1 MLKIGLTGGIGS
13 GKSTVAKVFETLG
26 IPVYYADEEAKRIMN
41 EDELLRQQ
49 IIQHFGPDTYPAGKL
64 DRKYLANIVFNDR
77 EQLELLNTLV
87 HPATIRDSERWMQQ
101 QHAPYA
107 IKEAA
112 LIFESGSG
120 ANLDYV
126 IGVAAPDA
134 LRIHRTM
141 QRDNVTRD
149 EVIARMRKQI
159 KQLIKMRLC
168 DFVILN
174 DEQKAIIPQ
183 VLELHEKLLQL
194 STQPV

>member
-1 MLKIGLTGGIGS
+1 
-13 GKSTVAKVFETLG
+13 VFETLG

-41 EDELLRQQ
+41 EDPLLREQ
-49 IIQHFGPDTYPAGKL
+49 IIQHFGPETYPGGKL
-64 DRKYLANIVFNDR
+64 DRKYLANIVFNSR
-77 EQLELLNTLV
+77 EKLELLNSLV

-101 QHAPYA
+101 QQAPYA

-174 DEQKAIIPQ
+174 DEQKAILPQ
-183 VLELHEKLLQL
+183 VLELHQKLLQL
-194 STQPV
+194 TQQEA